1 MAGDMEQKTQNSK
14 PLRPLMLCEEVSS
27 KNCPILAQELRHVI
41 GNICLVLRYRGLKIK
56 VG

>member
-1 MAGDMEQKTQNSK
+1 MAGNMEQKTQNRK

-27 KNCPILAQELRHVI
+27 KNCPILAQELRYGI
-41 GNICLVLRYRGLKIK
+41 GDICLVLRHRGLKIK

>member
-1 MAGDMEQKTQNSK
+1 MAGNMEQKTQNRK

-27 KNCPILAQELRHVI
+27 KNCPILAQELRY
-41 GNICLVLRYRGLKIK
+41 GTWDICLVLRHRELKIK

>member
-1 MAGDMEQKTQNSK
+1 MAGDMEQETQNRK

-27 KNCPILAQELRHVI
+27 KNCPIRVQELRYGI
-41 GNICLVLRYRGLKIK
+41 GDICLVLRHRGLKIK